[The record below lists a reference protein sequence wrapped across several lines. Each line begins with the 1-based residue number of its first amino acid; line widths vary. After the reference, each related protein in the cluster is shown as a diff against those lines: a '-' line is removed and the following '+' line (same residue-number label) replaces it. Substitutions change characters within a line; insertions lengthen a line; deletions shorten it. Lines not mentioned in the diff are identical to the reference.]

1 MDKHSP
7 LQDLLPLDDADP
19 ELDDEDAAPEQEA
32 DQIENS
38 LEEAQIVPTLRL
50 DYKLKTME
58 ERSEL
63 VARIIE
69 QTPRA
74 NLSNRY
80 LEILGDYIM
89 GAISKED
96 KKAHLYLTDN
106 RRITID
112 RRETSL
118 EGIVE
123 KFENGADGFYNLIAE
138 SDKNVIFQH
147 KQEITQH
154 DIDTVPGLKELR
166 EAITQ
171 VEEAGKAATGKKKY
185 LLKKQLIEMR
195 RDQYVLKNSH
205 YPTMAIASCAKGMN
219 KIDLSE
225 RRYIDKDGNPQ
236 STGLVSLFNPAHIS
250 AILRH
255 YNALKIETEG
265 RHWDDFFYLME
276 TFDALV
282 DKALQGYP
290 AYRDIIRYKVDGKSN
305 TEI

>member
-1 MDKHSP
+1 MKGALNLDKYSP

-106 RRITID
+106 RRITIE

-118 EGIVE
+118 EGIIE

-147 KQEITQH
+147 KQEIT
-154 DIDTVPGLKELR
+154 
-166 EAITQ
+166 
-171 VEEAGKAATGKKKY
+171 
-185 LLKKQLIEMR
+185 
-195 RDQYVLKNSH
+195 
-205 YPTMAIASCAKGMN
+205 
-219 KIDLSE
+219 
-225 RRYIDKDGNPQ
+225 
-236 STGLVSLFNPAHIS
+236 
-250 AILRH
+250 
-255 YNALKIETEG
+255 
-265 RHWDDFFYLME
+265 
-276 TFDALV
+276 
-282 DKALQGYP
+282 
-290 AYRDIIRYKVDGKSN
+290 
-305 TEI
+305 